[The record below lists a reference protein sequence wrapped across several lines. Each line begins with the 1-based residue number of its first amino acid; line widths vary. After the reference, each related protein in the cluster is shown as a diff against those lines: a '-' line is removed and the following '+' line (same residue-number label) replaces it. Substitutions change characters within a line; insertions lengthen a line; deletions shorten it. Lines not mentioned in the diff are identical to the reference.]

1 MFKTTKVESIA
12 SASTVVED
20 ASRRDIGRVVMRVA
34 IYAVVHESSR
44 IIRRVERRDLGFDS
58 VRKLLIEHSS
68 SASHTFKLHS
78 AADPHSYGGSKLPG
92 SCSNGVGLG
101 GGYETMEPNAEL
113 TWALSPGIE
122 DISVPL
128 LGAMRPDSIHG
139 S

>member
-1 MFKTTKVESIA
+1 MFKAAKVESIA
-12 SASTVVED
+12 SASIVVED

-34 IYAVVHESSR
+34 IYALIHESSR
-44 IIRRVERRDLGFDS
+44 IVPRVERRDLVFDS
-58 VRKLLIEHSS
+58 VRKLLIEQLS
-68 SASHTFKLHS
+68 SASHTSKLHS

-92 SCSNGVGLG
+92 SCSNGVRFG

-113 TWALSPGIE
+113 TRVLSPGIE